1 VVKNHEGGT
10 RMGIGVPISKV
21 VPGKANQRKAMQQR
35 RKAAV
40 QSLEQAEWSSVPAS
54 HGAMREAP
62 LRRRSGAEGGAKRQ
76 PRSTRD
82 LWSNAA
88 TRSDGTK
95 GAPGKR
101 RARRGDDVTR
111 QRGATRKRRAAGSR
125 TLRLCTMEG
134 RSLDNPT
141 RGNPALRP
149 GRKDRN
155 ASGKPASRS
164 GGSRE
169 SERK

>member
-1 VVKNHEGGT
+1 
-10 RMGIGVPISKV
+10 MGIGVPISKV
-21 VPGKANQRKAMQQR
+21 VPGKANQPRGN
-35 RKAAV
+35 AAKPKGGEAGKR
-40 QSLEQAEWSSVPAS
+40 SLVPAS
-54 HGAMREAP
+54 HGARQEAP
-62 LRRRSGAEGGAKRQ
+62 LRRRSGTAAETQ
-76 PRSTRD
+76 RSGRR
-82 LWSNAA
+82 SEEAA
-88 TRSDGTK
+88 TAQHGTL
-95 GAPGKR
+95 GAMRQRGATGNQRATGKR
-101 RARRGDDVTR
+101 RARRRDDVTR
-111 QRGATRKRRAAGSR
+111 QRGATGKRGAAGSR